1 MISTIIKGML
11 SLGKGC
17 SIEGRVV
24 VVDVLWVFYLYLMGL
39 GLGSVVWDTT
49 GGWSCDKIIPLL
61 RAPAEA
67 RVICYSTWMGLV
79 PGGWQSE
86 RGE

>member
-24 VVDVLWVFYLYLMGL
+24 VVDILWIFYLYLMGL
-39 GLGSVVWDTT
+39 GLGSVVWDAT

-61 RAPAEA
+61 RTPAS
-67 RVICYSTWMGLV
+67 VIGYSTWMGLV
-79 PGGWQSE
+79 PVRWQSE
-86 RGE
+86 QDE